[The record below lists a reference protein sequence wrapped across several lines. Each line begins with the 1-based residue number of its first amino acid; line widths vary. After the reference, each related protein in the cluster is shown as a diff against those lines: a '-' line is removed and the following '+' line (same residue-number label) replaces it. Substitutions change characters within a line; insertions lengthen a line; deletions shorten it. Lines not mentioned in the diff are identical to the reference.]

1 MPRPSFPRPGHDK
14 FTAGDKSRSGAGS
27 RTIVAAGFGL
37 VLVVLIATASLHR
50 ISREGAIWP
59 DEIQASPGGAQV
71 FGGAGVPP
79 VVLRSVAWEQ
89 PPAGRRRHNDQ
100 SFVAFAAP
108 AVANFSDTPSLLT
121 VAVRDGEQQD
131 QRGRIRTEVT
141 LVSLLASVLD
151 KNGRPALGLTADQ
164 FEVYEE
170 GAQQKIEVLEPETQ
184 QPLDLALMID
194 SSLSEIKELEF
205 EEDAASRF
213 IQKLV
218 RPADRLAVYEFADV
232 VTQLAPFSSNV
243 PTLQA
248 ALRRIAP
255 GDGTAL
261 YDAIFLGSQGLTKN
275 PAGRRRVIVLV
286 TDAGETTSRADFET
300 ARRAALRADALL
312 YTIVVRAVKNEGGR
326 NTAGEHALDTIADS
340 TGGAIY
346 FPDTI
351 AQLGDMFDLI
361 DRELRTQ
368 YRIAYYPDPRP
379 PAGTYRSLEVRVKC
393 ECKVR
398 SKKAYYSGGRM
409 E

>member
-1 MPRPSFPRPGHDK
+1 MPILSFRKAFHHKFRARIPS
-14 FTAGDKSRSGAGS
+14 SRGTRLGN
-27 RTIVAAGFGL
+27 
-37 VLVVLIATASLHR
+37 ATAFGTC
-50 ISREGAIWP
+50 GA
-59 DEIQASPGGAQV
+59 
-71 FGGAGVPP
+71 
-79 VVLRSVAWEQ
+79 VLAL
-89 PPAGRRRHNDQ
+89 
-100 SFVAFAAP
+100 FAASSLKP
-108 AVANFSDTPSLLT
+108 LAARDTN
-121 VAVRDGEQQD
+121 QQD
-131 QRGRIRTEVT
+131 ERGRIRSEVT
-141 LVSLLASVLD
+141 LVSVLASVLD
-151 KNGRPALGLTADQ
+151 KQGRPALGLTADQ
-164 FEVYEE
+164 FEIYEE
-170 GAQQKIEVLEPETQ
+170 GVKQRIDVLESETQ

-194 SSLSEIKELEF
+194 SSLSELKELEF

-218 RPADRLAVYEFADV
+218 RPADRLAVYEFADA

-243 PTLQA
+243 PSLQA
-248 ALRRIAP
+248 ALRRITP

-261 YDAIFLGSQGLTKN
+261 YDAIYLSSQGLSRN

-340 TGGAIY
+340 TGGATY

-368 YRIAYYPDPRP
+368 YRLAYYPDPRP
-379 PAGTYRSLEVRVKC
+379 PAGTFRALEVRAKC
-393 ECKVR
+393 ECTVR
-398 SKKAYYSGGRM
+398 SRKAYYSGGRLD
-409 E
+409 

>member
-1 MPRPSFPRPGHDK
+1 V
-14 FTAGDKSRSGAGS
+14 SRFCAS
-27 RTIVAAGFGL
+27 RALLACGVI
-37 VLVVLIATASLHR
+37 ASL
-50 ISREGAIWP
+50 
-59 DEIQASPGGAQV
+59 
-71 FGGAGVPP
+71 
-79 VVLRSVAWEQ
+79 L
-89 PPAGRRRHNDQ
+89 
-100 SFVAFAAP
+100 AAP
-108 AVANFSDTPSLLT
+108 AAWQPVA
-121 VAVRDGEQQD
+121 ARDGAEQD
-131 QRGRIRTEVT
+131 QRGRIRSEVT

-170 GAQQKIEVLEPETQ
+170 GVKQKIEVLDPVTT

-194 SSLSEIKELEF
+194 TSLSEVKELEF
-205 EEDAASRF
+205 EEDAAARF

-232 VTQLAPFSSNV
+232 VTQIAPYSSSV
-243 PTLQA
+243 PALQA
-248 ALRRIAP
+248 GLRRLTP

-261 YDAIFLGSQGLTKN
+261 YDAIFLGSEGLAKN
-275 PAGRRRVIVLV
+275 PAGRRRAIVLV

-326 NTAGEHALDTIADS
+326 NTAGEHALETIADS

-346 FPDTI
+346 FPDSV
-351 AQLGDMFDLI
+351 AQLGEMFDLI

-368 YRIAYYPDPRP
+368 YRIGYYPDPHP
-379 PAGTYRSLEVRVKC
+379 PAGMYRSLEVRVKC
-393 ECKVR
+393 QCKVR
-398 SKKAYYSGGRM
+398 SRKAYFSGGRV

>member
-1 MPRPSFPRPGHDK
+1 MAGCRETWFR
-14 FTAGDKSRSGAGS
+14 TAIALASCSALLALLATERQAPISHMGSGQ
-27 RTIVAAGFGL
+27 
-37 VLVVLIATASLHR
+37 R
-50 ISREGAIWP
+50 INFQVNRHGT
-59 DEIQASPGGAQV
+59 QV
-71 FGGAGVPP
+71 FRSAGVSPAF
-79 VVLRSVAWEQ
+79 LRCLEAEKL
-89 PPAGRRRHNDQ
+89 PAGRRRNDTLGC
-100 SFVAFAAP
+100 AP
-108 AVANFSDTPSLLT
+108 PTFGISAEPLGLRLVTA
-121 VAVRDGEQQD
+121 GEGNEQD
-131 QRGRIRTEVT
+131 QRGRIRMEVT
-141 LVSLLASVLD
+141 LVSMLASVLD
-151 KNGRPALGLTADQ
+151 KDGRPALGLTADQ
-164 FEVYEE
+164 FEVSEE
-170 GAQQKIEVLEPETQ
+170 GVQQRIEVLESETQ

-205 EEDAASRF
+205 EEAAASRF

-218 RPADRLAVYEFADV
+218 RPADRLAVYEFADA

-261 YDAIFLGSQGLTKN
+261 YDAIFLGAQGLTKN
-275 PAGRRRVIVLV
+275 PAGRRRVLVLV

-312 YTIVVRAVKNEGGR
+312 YTIVVRAVKTEGGR
-326 NTAGEHALDTIADS
+326 NTAGEHALETIADS
-340 TGGAIY
+340 TGGATY
-346 FPDTI
+346 FPDTV
-351 AQLGDMFDLI
+351 AQLGEMFDRI

-379 PAGTYRSLEVRVKC
+379 PAGTFRNLEVRVKC

-398 SKKAYYSGGRM
+398 SRKAYYSGGRL